1 MPYIDFGEELPT
13 QGSKFL
19 KLKSKG
25 DKVQIRLLD
34 RPFYYGQHFLKDE
47 AGNWNVVPCS
57 RINEGS
63 ECEYCGQYFS
73 IIAKAKK
80 TDDPKQIEEAKKK
93 ARAFQVSTQF
103 YYPVLNRDTGRFQ
116 IFQTTKSVR
125 DKIETEAKMGV
136 EVLKTDFIILRAET
150 SPQNYYGVTKVD
162 SSQIKPLSK
171 EEKEEI
177 EKAKTIDLEDLIA
190 GSPEED
196 SEVASQKEIADL
208 GEGGEGDDGDDGDVP
223 F

>member
-1 MPYIDFGEELPT
+1 MPYIDFGSELPST
-13 QGSKFL
+13 GSKFL

-47 AGNWNVVPCS
+47 AGKWNVVPCP
-57 RINEGS
+57 RINDQD
-63 ECEYCGQYFS
+63 ECEYCEKFFS

-80 TDDPKQIEEAKKK
+80 DGDPKEIEEAKKE
-93 ARAFQVSTQF
+93 ARAFQPSTQF
-103 YYPVLNRDTGRFQ
+103 YYPVLNRDTGKFQ

-136 EVLKTDFIILRAET
+136 KVLETDFIVLRAET

-162 SSQIKPLSK
+162 SSEVKALST
-171 EEKEEI
+171 EEKDEI
-177 EKAKTIDLEDLIA
+177 KKSKQTDLESIVA
-190 GSPEED
+190 GNREED
-196 SEVASQKEIADL
+196 SEVASQKEVADL
-208 GEGGEGDDGDDGDVP
+208 GEDDEENVP